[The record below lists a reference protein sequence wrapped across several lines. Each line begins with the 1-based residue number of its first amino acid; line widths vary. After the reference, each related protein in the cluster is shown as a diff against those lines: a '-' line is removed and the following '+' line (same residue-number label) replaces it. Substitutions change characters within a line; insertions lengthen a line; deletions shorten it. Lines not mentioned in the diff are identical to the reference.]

1 MSVMWQA
8 TPQPYMYPVGP
19 PVMVV
24 PNVGGSRIPAPMAVY
39 ATPGGGTPQPQQ
51 QQQQPAQPPVL
62 SESELKQVLH
72 IIIDISSKRSKYFVT
87 AM

>member
-1 MSVMWQA
+1 MAGNASTVHVSCWTA
-8 TPQPYMYPVGP
+8 SYGCTKC
-19 PVMVV
+19 
-24 PNVGGSRIPAPMAVY
+24 GGSRIPAPMAVY
-39 ATPGGGTPQPQQ
+39 ATPGGGTPQPQ